1 MERAICRIRSLLHVA
16 TESFVFANILSK
28 CPVPEGRYLNLDLGW
43 CFPPNMYSIQIVMSS
58 RCQHIEKTQ
67 RRGKI
72 SFLASSLIPPKM
84 CIPVCVPQSNP
95 YYSVTADNNINVL
108 ICSPAPTILQCLE
121 QKQLSESSQAMLRKL
136 CVKLI
141 QRLGLTFLKPRLAAW
156 RSDIIRVNHI
166 QFYL

>member
-1 MERAICRIRSLLHVA
+1 MERAICCIHSLLHVA

-43 CFPPNMYSIQIVMSS
+43 CFPPNMYSIQIVSS